1 MVADGILVAVALAF
15 AVMGVG
21 ALADPTLVTRQF
33 GIPDL
38 TDPGRSEVRAVYGG
52 FGVAIAGML
61 VFALTSPDLR
71 PGIVVTVAVALFG
84 MAVGRLISA
93 AIDRSMSRVA
103 VMYFAVE
110 VVAGALL
117 VIAH

>member
-1 MVADGILVAVALAF
+1 MVADGILIVVALAF
-15 AVMGVG
+15 TVMGVG
-21 ALADPTLVTRQF
+21 ALVAPTLVTRQF

-38 TDPGRSEVRAVYGG
+38 TDAGRSEVRAVYGG

-61 VFALTSPDLR
+61 MFALAREDLR
-71 PGIVVTVAVALFG
+71 LGIVVTAAVALFG

-103 VMYFAVE
+103 LMYFAVE

-117 VIAH
+117 VQAR

>member
-1 MVADGILVAVALAF
+1 MVADGILIAVALAF
-15 AVMGVG
+15 TVMGVG
-21 ALADPTLVTRQF
+21 ALAAPTLVTRQF
-33 GIPDL
+33 GIPEL
-38 TDPGRSEVRAVYGG
+38 TSAGRSEVRAVYGG

-61 VFALTSPDLR
+61 IYAVAQPELR

-93 AIDRSMSRVA
+93 AVDRSMSRVA
-103 VMYFAVE
+103 VMYFTVE

-117 VIAH
+117 GIAR